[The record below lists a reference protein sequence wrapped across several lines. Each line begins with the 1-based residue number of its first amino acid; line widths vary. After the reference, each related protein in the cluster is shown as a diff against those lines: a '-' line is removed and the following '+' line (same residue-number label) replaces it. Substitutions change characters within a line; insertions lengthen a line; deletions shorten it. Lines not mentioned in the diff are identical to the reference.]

1 MFHTILESS
10 NNIFFVDYYRK
21 NHFSKK
27 NIILAPNM
35 SIGCCSNHLHARPIL
50 TIFARIFDI
59 FLKVLLENG
68 ENDITYSKI
77 MMMYPQFFG
86 KPAKNAK
93 KLSKIEFF
101 ALSPHMAHFDYFLT
115 KNQFQGG
122 GKKIFH
128 QKYTIL
134 PFYRSKKSQK
144 MPKLQGFKV
153 FPNFEKST
161 IF

>member
-1 MFHTILESS
+1 MQ
-10 NNIFFVDYYRK
+10 K
-21 NHFSKK
+21 N
-27 NIILAPNM
+27 
-35 SIGCCSNHLHARPIL
+35 C
-50 TIFARIFDI
+50 
-59 FLKVLLENG
+59 
-68 ENDITYSKI
+68 
-77 MMMYPQFFG
+77 Q
-86 KPAKNAK
+86 
-93 KLSKIEFF
+93 KIEFF

-153 FPNFEKST
+153 FPNFENST
-161 IF
+161 IFQFYGVRPCRANFDFFVAGNNFQREGKKFSVKNTPFYLFTDPKNLKKCQSYRILKFF

>member
-1 MFHTILESS
+1 MQ
-10 NNIFFVDYYRK
+10 K
-21 NHFSKK
+21 N
-27 NIILAPNM
+27 
-35 SIGCCSNHLHARPIL
+35 C
-50 TIFARIFDI
+50 
-59 FLKVLLENG
+59 
-68 ENDITYSKI
+68 
-77 MMMYPQFFG
+77 Q
-86 KPAKNAK
+86 
-93 KLSKIEFF
+93 KIEFF

-161 IF
+161 IFQFYGVRPCRANFDFFVAGNNFQSDGKKNFPSKIHHFTFLQTLKISKNANVTGF

>member
-1 MFHTILESS
+1 MQ
-10 NNIFFVDYYRK
+10 K
-21 NHFSKK
+21 N
-27 NIILAPNM
+27 
-35 SIGCCSNHLHARPIL
+35 C
-50 TIFARIFDI
+50 
-59 FLKVLLENG
+59 
-68 ENDITYSKI
+68 
-77 MMMYPQFFG
+77 Q
-86 KPAKNAK
+86 
-93 KLSKIEFF
+93 KIEFF

-161 IF
+161 IFQFYGMRPCMNDSDYFFPENHLQGDGKKIFHKKCTILPFYRPQKSQKMPKLQGFKVFLNF

>member
-1 MFHTILESS
+1 MQ
-10 NNIFFVDYYRK
+10 K
-21 NHFSKK
+21 N
-27 NIILAPNM
+27 
-35 SIGCCSNHLHARPIL
+35 C
-50 TIFARIFDI
+50 
-59 FLKVLLENG
+59 
-68 ENDITYSKI
+68 
-77 MMMYPQFFG
+77 Q
-86 KPAKNAK
+86 
-93 KLSKIEFF
+93 KIEFF

-161 IF
+161 IFQFYGVRPCRANFDFFVAGNNFQREGNKFSIKIHHFTFLQIPKISKNAKVTGF